1 MKESC
6 TRSRKQPN
14 EPFSVDTLGL
24 WAFRRQP
31 NARLAYALPKR
42 KKDFKAGR
50 PIISFVDAFMRP
62 LLEATSRLLHRLC
75 SIAFPQAFEKG
86 GVYELLSQV
95 QGTAGLSK
103 MA

>member
-1 MKESC
+1 
-6 TRSRKQPN
+6 
-14 EPFSVDTLGL
+14 
-24 WAFRRQP
+24 
-31 NARLAYALPKR
+31 
-42 KKDFKAGR
+42 
-50 PIISFVDAFMRP
+50 MRP